1 METRRFKCTAT
12 VSEIII
18 IALLVLC
25 ADPTNPSSSED
36 SPVCADVGDLGG
48 NREAGGRRVSGVSQT
63 ESLFQVEVTT

>member
-36 SPVCADVGDLGG
+36 SPVCGDDGDLGG
-48 NREAGGRRVSGVSQT
+48 NREAGGRRVSQT

>member
-18 IALLVLC
+18 IAPLVLC

-36 SPVCADVGDLGG
+36 SPVCADDSDLGG
-48 NREAGGRRVSGVSQT
+48 NREAGGVSQT
-63 ESLFQVEVTT
+63 ESLFQVQVTT